1 MASASSVQT
10 VILHPINYQQ
20 LAQAD
25 SQIVANMANLS
36 FTPPVAIPQPSN
48 ISPNICT
55 ISSGISKLNISGGSS
70 APAECGI
77 NFMSNCQGT
86 RVVGGEFSAS
96 AFNPAGVSH
105 IAMPGIGVQQY
116 LHAPDHVTYSQYHNG
131 SIFSVPKSWPRD
143 EKDDLVVT
151 VYGLVKTLLG

>member
-1 MASASSVQT
+1 MASDSSVET
-10 VILHPINYQQ
+10 VILHAVNCQQ
-20 LAQAD
+20 LAHAD
-25 SQIVANMANLS
+25 SQIVANMANFS
-36 FTPPVAIPQPSN
+36 FTPSVAIPQPSN
-48 ISPNICT
+48 RSSNICT
-55 ISSGISKLNISGGSS
+55 ISSGLNRLNISGGSS
-70 APAECGI
+70 APAESAVD
-77 NFMSNCQGT
+77 FMSNCQGT

-105 IAMPGIGVQQY
+105 IAMPGIGIQQY

-143 EKDDLVVT
+143 EKEDLVVT